1 MRGQSEAP
9 QLLEMPGKA
18 MLCVT
23 AAGKQVFNLDSP
35 QFVWEVFKYV
45 WNATG
50 LLLNTML
57 QIRQKKRSYPHA
69 HQKSLLT
76 TSFSPSTVE
85 NNI

>member
-50 LLLNTML
+50 LLLNSML
-57 QIRQKKRSYPHA
+57 QIRQKELSSHA
-69 HQKSLLT
+69 SKISILT